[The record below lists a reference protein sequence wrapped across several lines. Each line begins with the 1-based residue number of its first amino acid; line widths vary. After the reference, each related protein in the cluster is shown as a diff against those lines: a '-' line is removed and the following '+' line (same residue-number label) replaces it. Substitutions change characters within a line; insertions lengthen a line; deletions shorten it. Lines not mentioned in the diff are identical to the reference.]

1 MDCQTHDSV
10 ICTSCDEF
18 YELENS
24 QCVLGHLS
32 SPDITGS
39 SVSSFCSSGCD
50 MMCLEGRAKGPGW
63 YLSEGDSDTSTQLR
77 WESLALDVKYFT
89 VCMWI
94 NRDDRS
100 QDVGLLSYGTYPS
113 GKGFMVQMRRHDFH
127 IRAGPNG
134 FGAYDSGNVGW
145 TDSSIVG
152 KWVHTCI
159 VRDGDSQIRYYF
171 NGESAGTPKDISGV
185 NLNPTINENV
195 PQGLNIGSW
204 FEGGKRLKGYVSNIR
219 VLRSDSDSSKA

>member
-1 MDCQTHDSV
+1 M
-10 ICTSCDEF
+10 I
-18 YELENS
+18 
-24 QCVLGHLS
+24 
-32 SPDITGS
+32 SPL
-39 SVSSFCSSGCD
+39 
-50 MMCLEGRAKGPGW
+50 CLEGRAKGPGW
-63 YLSEGDSDTSTQLR
+63 YLSEGDSDTSTELR
-77 WESLALDVKYFT
+77 WKSLALDVKYFT

-113 GKGFMVQMRRHDFH
+113 GKGLMVQMRGHDFH

-134 FGAYDSGNVGW
+134 FDAYDSGNVGW

-185 NLNPTINENV
+185 NLNPTINEND